1 MRGRLARGDCGGR
14 TAIGVLASTVVAC
27 GAGSS
32 SSRIC
37 CSQQPRRVGALTRS
51 ARCASVGSSLRS
63 SLSTSSTSALWAC
76 TCGIHGT
83 IARCAVQTAR
93 EVQSGRDG
101 TPRASPDARCGGR
114 CRCRHG
120 CRVRASWNGLSVHRF
135 EFVLQKQNTKESNK
149 QRPGHRLSPRGL
161 GRPSGGGSLGPRA
174 EEGGR
179 QVEVWLSARQR
190 NPCATD
196 TPHNAAHRRAHA
208 DKKRNKPPT
217 PYKQKITTQTG
228 VLRIALTVAGRT
240 EHSWSCFALAPLPSP
255 GLQIIEEVVSVS
267 V

>member
-1 MRGRLARGDCGGR
+1 MHVWHPWNHSAMRGPDRERGAERTRRDAPRLAGR
-14 TAIGVLASTVVAC
+14 AVRWPVPVPSWVPCACVVERAL
-27 GAGSS
+27 GSS
-32 SSRIC
+32 F
-37 CSQQPRRVGALTRS
+37 VLN
-51 ARCASVGSSLRS
+51 
-63 SLSTSSTSALWAC
+63 
-76 TCGIHGT
+76 
-83 IARCAVQTAR
+83 
-93 EVQSGRDG
+93 
-101 TPRASPDARCGGR
+101 
-114 CRCRHG
+114 
-120 CRVRASWNGLSVHRF
+120 SW
-135 EFVLQKQNTKESNK
+135 LQKQNTKESITIS
-149 QRPGHRLSPRGL
+149 RGHRLSPRGL